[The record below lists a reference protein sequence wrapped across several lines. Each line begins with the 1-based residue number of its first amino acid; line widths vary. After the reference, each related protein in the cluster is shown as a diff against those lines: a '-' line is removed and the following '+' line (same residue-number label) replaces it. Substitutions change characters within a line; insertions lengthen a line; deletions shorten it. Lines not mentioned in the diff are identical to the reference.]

1 MLKMGVVRVSIAA
14 SSDEPGEDLLEASK
28 IFVKTLKECLG
39 SIIIYLGGYWGL
51 MKYIAEYACSID
63 IPCVFILPEN
73 PREDPPRKPCFY
85 PVYTGLSMR
94 QRSETLVLSGDLL
107 ASLGGG
113 VGTIVE
119 IFMAYANSIPSYVL
133 LGYGLDSDRIEGF
146 TPYADYRRLAIIKI
160 FKRDPVGMAK
170 EICRD
175 ISLNPIEE
183 SHRTR
188 GKFQRVER
196 LG

>member
-1 MLKMGVVRVSIAA
+1 MAGLSRIAIAA
-14 SSDEPGEDLLEASK
+14 SSDEPGQDLLEASRAF
-28 IFVKTLKECLG
+28 IDALKGCLG
-39 SIIIYLGGYWGL
+39 SFILYLGGYWGL
-51 MKYIAEYACSID
+51 MKHVAEHACRAG

-73 PREDPPRKPCFY
+73 PREDPPRDPCFY

-94 QRSETLVLSGDLL
+94 QRSEVLVMSGDVL

-113 VGTIVE
+113 VGTVVE

-133 LGYGLDSDRIEGF
+133 IGYGLDSDRVEVF
-146 TPYADYRRLAIIKI
+146 APYADHRRLAEIRV

-175 ISLNPIEE
+175 LAGRDAAAIKRAASQKP
-183 SHRTR
+183 
-188 GKFQRVER
+188 G
-196 LG
+196 

>member
-1 MLKMGVVRVSIAA
+1 MAGPFRIAIAA
-14 SSDEPGEDLLEASK
+14 SSDEPGQELLEASRAF
-28 IFVKTLKECLG
+28 IGALRGCLG
-39 SIIIYLGGYWGL
+39 SFIIYLGGYWGL
-51 MKYIAEYACSID
+51 MRHIAEYACSSG

-94 QRSETLVLSGDLL
+94 QRSETLVMSGDVL

-113 VGTIVE
+113 VGTVVE

-133 LGYGLDSDRIEGF
+133 LGYGLDSDRVEVF
-146 TPYADYRRLAIIKI
+146 APYADYRGLAEIKV
-160 FKRDPVGMAK
+160 FRRDPVGMAS

-175 ISLNPIEE
+175 
-183 SHRTR
+183 
-188 GKFQRVER
+188 
-196 LG
+196 LGGGRIALKRAGLLRHG